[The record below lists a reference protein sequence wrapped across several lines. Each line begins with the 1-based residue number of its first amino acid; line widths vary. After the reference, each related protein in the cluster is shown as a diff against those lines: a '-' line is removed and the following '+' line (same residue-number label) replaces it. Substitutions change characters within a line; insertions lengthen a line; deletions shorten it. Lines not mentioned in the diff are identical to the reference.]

1 MQFINIKCFE
11 EVIHIKCKLILI
23 LLRLFLQS
31 FPLALGLVLTGFLFA
46 TMSLRQGELTF
57 VRVTWDTNL
66 TEG

>member
-11 EVIHIKCKLILI
+11 EVIQLILI
-23 LLRLFLQS
+23 LLHLFLQS

>member
-11 EVIHIKCKLILI
+11 EVIQLILI
-23 LLRLFLQS
+23 LLHLFLQS

-57 VRVTWDTNL
+57 VCITSDTNL
-66 TEG
+66 HEG